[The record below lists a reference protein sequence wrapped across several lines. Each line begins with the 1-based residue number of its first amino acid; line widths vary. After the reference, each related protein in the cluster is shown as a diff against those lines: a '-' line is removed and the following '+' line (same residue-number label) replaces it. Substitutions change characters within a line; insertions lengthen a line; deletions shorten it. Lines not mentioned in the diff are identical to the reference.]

1 MDSQTTTT
9 SGIAIGKV
17 QTPLVDLL
25 WIVVQQIRNKS
36 KRVESELNR
45 TARSRLYS
53 SASRMTVACM

>member
-25 WIVVQQIRNKS
+25 WIVQQIRNKS